1 MPRETQAARMAAPAA
16 TPGGYVPAPSSG
28 GDEKKTVKT
37 RFGMIEFDL
46 NQALTFPKA
55 IPGFAGYSQFGLAMV
70 PSETQSSF
78 MLLQALEPDDL
89 SFIVLPY
96 DLTAELIDAKD
107 IEATQQALGIAPADC
122 AIMLIATFR
131 KMGGSFETSVNMRA
145 PIFIDTAKRL
155 AWQYILP
162 NDRYDVRHVL

>member
-1 MPRETQAARMAAPAA
+1 MPQESQAARMAAPAA
-16 TPGGYVPAPSSG
+16 PGGFASAPPSD
-28 GDEKKTVKT
+28 GDEKTTVKT

-55 IPGFAGYSQFGLAMV
+55 IPGFIGYQTFGLAMI

-96 DLTAELIDAKD
+96 DPAAKLLD
-107 IEATQQALGIAPADC
+107 DKDVAAAQESLGIAPEDC
-122 AIMLIATFR
+122 AVMLIATFR
-131 KMGGSFETSVNMRA
+131 RIGGSFETSVNMRA
-145 PIFIDTAKRL
+145 PIFIDTAKRQ

-162 NDRYDVRHVL
+162 NDRYDVRHTL